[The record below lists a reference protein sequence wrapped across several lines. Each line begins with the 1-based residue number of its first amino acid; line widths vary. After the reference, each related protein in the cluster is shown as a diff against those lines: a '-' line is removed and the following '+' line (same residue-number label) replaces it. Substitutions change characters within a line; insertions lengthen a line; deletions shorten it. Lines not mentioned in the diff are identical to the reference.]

1 MHKTLILLFL
11 VTVASSKFL
20 EEKLDMTIK
29 IDFQGLKRCM
39 KESDVENKI
48 NKLLINKIDSS
59 MYVDAALLSLAQLKK
74 GNQIMKKCKKFL
86 PEVNTLLNLYKN
98 TWQS

>member
-11 VTVASSKFL
+11 VTVTSSKFL

-48 NKLLINKIDSS
+48 NKLLITK
-59 MYVDAALLSLAQLKK
+59 
-74 GNQIMKKCKKFL
+74 
-86 PEVNTLLNLYKN
+86 
-98 TWQS
+98 

>member
-11 VTVASSKFL
+11 VTVTSSKFL

-59 MYVDAALLSLAQLKK
+59 MYVDACTFVISSVKEGKSNNEEMQK
-74 GNQIMKKCKKFL
+74 IF
-86 PEVNTLLNLYKN
+86 T
-98 TWQS
+98 

>member
-1 MHKTLILLFL
+1 
-11 VTVASSKFL
+11 
-20 EEKLDMTIK
+20 
-29 IDFQGLKRCM
+29 
-39 KESDVENKI
+39 
-48 NKLLINKIDSS
+48 

-98 TWQS
+98 TCSPDPIKVSVD